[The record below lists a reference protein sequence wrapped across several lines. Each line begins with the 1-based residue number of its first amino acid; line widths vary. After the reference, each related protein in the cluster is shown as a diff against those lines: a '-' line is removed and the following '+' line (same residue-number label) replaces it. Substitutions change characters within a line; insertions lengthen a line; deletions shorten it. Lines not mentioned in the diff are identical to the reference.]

1 MYRCNSGPRSVFLVL
16 IWNILVISVDQNHH
30 QCVFCLI
37 RERREIFFLLIDFI
51 FRENPRYEKRWVD
64 SKANPKLHQHGT
76 TFREL
81 KIKKIKIFSPK
92 INIYFIHKFIT
103 HVNPSNCMIFSCLL
117 ILNIQS
123 MYCSQVTPLKLKE
136 RPTPEPLWM
145 HQLSLCTITF
155 TEKKKK
161 KSRKPFTFILW
172 ILSKHIT
179 LCPNLVHFKFP
190 YFFSSSILSTHNF
203 ES

>member
-1 MYRCNSGPRSVFLVL
+1 MYRCNSGPRSVFGLDLKYSCHIRGLKSSPVC
-16 IWNILVISVDQNHH
+16 ILFNK
-30 QCVFCLI
+30 
-37 RERREIFFLLIDFI
+37 R
-51 FRENPRYEKRWVD
+51 KRWVD

-81 KIKKIKIFSPK
+81 KIKKIKILSPK
-92 INIYFIHKFIT
+92 INIYFIHKFIA

-136 RPTPEPLWM
+136 RPTCEPLWM

-179 LCPNLVHFKFP
+179 LCPNLVHFKFT

>member
-1 MYRCNSGPRSVFLVL
+1 MFFWSWSEIF
-16 IWNILVISVDQNHH
+16 VISVDQNHH

-161 KSRKPFTFILW
+161 KKIKETFYLHIVN
-172 ILSKHIT
+172 IIKAYNTVSKSGA
-179 LCPNLVHFKFP
+179 F
-190 YFFSSSILSTHNF
+190 
-203 ES
+203 

>member
-1 MYRCNSGPRSVFLVL
+1 MDGINPSINKHVNKHCLPVISVQWEIIFDVLTINTSQKMYRCNSGPRSVFWSWSEIFLSYPW
-16 IWNILVISVDQNHH
+16 IKIITSVY
-30 QCVFCLI
+30 CLI

-64 SKANPKLHQHGT
+64 SKANPKLHQHR

-81 KIKKIKIFSPK
+81 KIKKIKILSPK
-92 INIYFIHKFIT
+92 INIYFIHKFIA

-136 RPTPEPLWM
+136 RPTCEPLWM

-161 KSRKPFTFILW
+161 
-172 ILSKHIT
+172 
-179 LCPNLVHFKFP
+179 
-190 YFFSSSILSTHNF
+190 
-203 ES
+203 